1 MDRTRKVRYHVPVG
15 AAPGVL
21 YFTVADAASTNVM
34 DLQSAVGVPL
44 HSPAQALEILNSLR
58 TNTKAYVRVWR
69 SESAYTVEGRDLP
82 APPPSL
88 ALILRR
94 EQAGSTGSLNLKG
107 SKLAEIEIP
116 AGENVVTGSKTIQV
130 EVKE

>member
-1 MDRTRKVRYHVPVG
+1 VPVG
-15 AAPGVL
+15 APLGVL
-21 YFTVADAASTNVM
+21 YFTVADAVSTNVM

-69 SESAYTVEGRDLP
+69 SESAYTIEGRDLP

-88 ALILRR
+88 ALILKR